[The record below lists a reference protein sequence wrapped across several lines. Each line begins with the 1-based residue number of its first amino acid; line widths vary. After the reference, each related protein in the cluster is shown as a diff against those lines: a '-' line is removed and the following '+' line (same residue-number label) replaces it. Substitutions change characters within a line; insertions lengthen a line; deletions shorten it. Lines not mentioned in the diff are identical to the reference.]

1 MEGDF
6 SKLSREEFKKQLK
19 ARIYNWTVRLVKYA
33 RLVLKTLPQELH
45 SIVDQLIRAGTSV
58 CANYIEAQGSPTT
71 KDFRKF
77 LSYSLKSA
85 NESKY
90 WLSLIKDSKIDDSE
104 ELKWLIKEG
113 IEISNILGK
122 SVSTMYKS

>member
-6 SKLSREEFKKQLK
+6 SKLSREEFWKQLK
-19 ARIYNWTVRLVKYA
+19 ARIYNWTVRLTKYA
-33 RLVLKTLPQELH
+33 RKILKNLPKELH
-45 SIVDQLIRAGTSV
+45 SIIDQLIRAGTSV

-71 KDFRKF
+71 KDFRNF
-77 LSYSLKSA
+77 LSHALKSC

-90 WLSLIKDSKIDDSE
+90 WLSLIKDTKIDDSE
-104 ELKWLIKEG
+104 ELEWLIKEG
-113 IEISNILGK
+113 VEISNILGK

>member
-6 SKLSREEFKKQLK
+6 SKSDREEFKKQLK
-19 ARIYNWTVRLVKYA
+19 ARIYNWTVRLTKHA
-33 RLVLKTLPQELH
+33 RKIIKNLPNELH
-45 SIVDQLIRAGTSV
+45 SIIDQLIRAGTSV
-58 CANYIEAQGSPTT
+58 CANYVEAQGSPTT
-71 KDFRKF
+71 KDFRNF
-77 LSYSLKSA
+77 LSYALKSC

-90 WLSLIKDSKIDDSE
+90 WLSLIKDSKIDEGE

-122 SVSTMYKS
+122 SVSTMYRS